1 LVRFPPFSPLRQPVL
16 RIPCGL
22 FGPDIMAPTARQ
34 SKQPTRYTLYGVLY
48 HHGVSASEGHYTID
62 VLRPNGNN
70 EVWLHFNDETVSAVR
85 QEDVFKAYGD
95 EGADDRCPYMLFY
108 SRKALTEIL

>member
-1 LVRFPPFSPLRQPVL
+1 
-16 RIPCGL
+16 
-22 FGPDIMAPTARQ
+22 MAPTARQ

-85 QEDVFKAYGD
+85 QEDVFKTYGD

-108 SRKALTEIL
+108 SRNPLTGTL